1 MTKGTQ
7 IVIIM
12 KLILASK
19 SPQRKRILEDMNL
32 NFEVI
37 PAHIDEHH
45 DGHEAPEMIV
55 KSIALRKAQEIAK
68 THPKSWVIGC
78 DTIVVSSDG
87 KICLKPENKEDA
99 RDTLNRFNNA
109 YCDVF
114 SGLAL
119 VNESKKKELVG
130 FEVTRLFFRKVTDE
144 EIENYLELDEWK
156 ESSGAMTIEGTAGEW
171 IIKTEGDYWNVVGL
185 PVGLMKKF
193 MTSINFSN

>member
-1 MTKGTQ
+1 ML
-7 IVIIM
+7 

-32 NFEVI
+32 DFEVI

-45 DGHEAPEMIV
+45 NGHEKPQNIV

-68 THPKSWVIGC
+68 SHSDRWVIGC

-87 KICLKPENKEDA
+87 KICLKPEDKKDA
-99 RDTLNRFNNA
+99 KDTLTRFSNS

-119 VNESKKKELVG
+119 VNESEKKELVD

-144 EIENYLELDEWK
+144 EIEEYLKLDEWK
-156 ESSGAMTIEGTAGEW
+156 ESSGAMTIEGTAGDW
-171 IIKTEGDYWNVVGL
+171 IVKTEGDYWNVVGL
-185 PVGLMKKF
+185 PVELMKKF
-193 MTSINFSN
+193 LNELT

>member
-1 MTKGTQ
+1 MK
-7 IVIIM
+7 

-45 DGHEAPEMIV
+45 DGHEQPKDIV
-55 KSIALRKAQEIAK
+55 KSIALRKAQVIAK
-68 THPKSWVIGC
+68 NHPKRWVIGC

-87 KICLKPENKEDA
+87 KICLKPEDKEDA
-99 RDTLNRFNNA
+99 RDTLNRFNNS

-119 VNESKKKELVG
+119 VNESEKKELVG

-144 EIENYLELDEWK
+144 EIEDYLELDEWK

-171 IIKTEGDYWNVVGL
+171 IVKTEGDYWNVVGL
-185 PVGLMKKF
+185 PVELMKEFLAKVL
-193 MTSINFSN
+193 N